1 MKQSH
6 IPSNIYYIHRNIN
19 TERKTWIVKIVKLRW
34 KKERREWWG
43 KKMPGGT
50 NKKTGA
56 RTRKPEE
63 RVKRVKRTEKI
74 NRKEEDDRTR
84 KAKTDERKQCW
95 WNSLSTP
102 PSSFASSRFQEQTKK
117 EKRERD
123 REREDR
129 QTTNK
134 EGGNRPARANRSS
147 PSSSSLPRSCSR

>member
-1 MKQSH
+1 
-6 IPSNIYYIHRNIN
+6 
-19 TERKTWIVKIVKLRW
+19 
-34 KKERREWWG
+34 
-43 KKMPGGT
+43 MPGGT